1 MEENPSLSELLHDNL
16 PFVKAEIVWSIRHEM
31 ARTVEDILARRQRA
45 LILDAQTSME
55 IAPQIAAILAQELH
69 RDQNW
74 INLQVETYR
83 TLAKGYFFNQ

>member
-1 MEENPSLSELLHDNL
+1 
-16 PFVKAEIVWSIRHEM
+16 M